1 VERRG
6 QQLAAEAW
14 LFEAPRRA
22 SLVVATIAGGP
33 QHQSWRELGR
43 ALFAARQAAEDQAV
57 IVLCTELKSPPGPA
71 MRRLV
76 DESNPDKTRRR
87 IEQDCTPD
95 AIPAHVFAEARKYA
109 KIFLLSELQSD
120 VVEDLGL
127 GYVAHAGEVQRL
139 CRGHES
145 YIFLQDAHR
154 AVVQA
159 PGTWNMSTAASRP
172 LNNSS

>member
-1 VERRG
+1 
-6 QQLAAEAW
+6 
-14 LFEAPRRA
+14 
-22 SLVVATIAGGP
+22 
-33 QHQSWRELGR
+33 
-43 ALFAARQAAEDQAV
+43 
-57 IVLCTELKSPPGPA
+57 
-71 MRRLV
+71 
-76 DESNPDKTRRR
+76 
-87 IEQDCTPD
+87 
-95 AIPAHVFAEARKYA
+95 VFAEARKYA